1 MSTKTERQLFEDATY
16 NEDRMT
22 AWEVWQVARA
32 TPTTAPPIAY
42 SLQWP
47 SDVDLGQINIST
59 TFDTE
64 KEAREYA
71 DGCLLAEVIKVV
83 PLYLGPVDMQGAR
96 DEH

>member
-1 MSTKTERQLFEDATY
+1 MIPYTQEMANRDA
-16 NEDRMT
+16 
-22 AWEVWQVARA
+22 AKLQPLA
-32 TPTTAPPIAY
+32 PIAF

-47 SDVDLGQINIST
+47 GDVARNRINIST

-64 KEAREYA
+64 AEAREYA
-71 DGCLLAEVIKVV
+71 DKCLHADSIKVV